1 MNGAATIIYHDGLV
15 AAFCYVNTNNVHR
28 ETSPNDSDNPQ
39 LLTGRTL
46 LQYERK
52 ALVLPHPANQHIP
65 VRLRTQT
72 AFSGPETV
80 SVPQWDVE
88 QSCPMEK
95 LYHIQISSRIDIKR
109 TGKPVKLLW
118 GYELKAPLFD
128 LSRRIGGQVSLY
140 RYPAFMHF
148 LWPDIYVWYY
158 SRRKRWGHAASPPR
172 LTTLGRQCR
181 AFQGISEF
189 RESTY
194 VGITIAKAPEFRGQI
209 PQI

>member
-1 MNGAATIIYHDGLV
+1 MAGGFHTNYKVSGICADRIQYRKQLAESVGVIFEVKCLVNGAATIIYHDGLV

-80 SVPQWDVE
+80 SVPQ
-88 QSCPMEK
+88 
-95 LYHIQISSRIDIKR
+95 
-109 TGKPVKLLW
+109 
-118 GYELKAPLFD
+118 
-128 LSRRIGGQVSLY
+128 
-140 RYPAFMHF
+140 
-148 LWPDIYVWYY
+148 
-158 SRRKRWGHAASPPR
+158 
-172 LTTLGRQCR
+172 
-181 AFQGISEF
+181 
-189 RESTY
+189 
-194 VGITIAKAPEFRGQI
+194 
-209 PQI
+209 